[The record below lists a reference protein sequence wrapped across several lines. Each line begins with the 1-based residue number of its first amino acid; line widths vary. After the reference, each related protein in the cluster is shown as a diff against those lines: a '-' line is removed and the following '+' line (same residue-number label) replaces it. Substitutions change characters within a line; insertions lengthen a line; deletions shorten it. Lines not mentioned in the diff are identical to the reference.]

1 MDNLTKPQ
9 VTLIELDQATR
20 EKQLDRAKAWFDNV
34 LLTQASC
41 RQLTQDTMYKIKE
54 PHIKQYLAE
63 MANQEINHEEKARQ
77 LFSLIDREPS
87 DVGQVIGQAM
97 GKARQ
102 ALADFIAVSGK
113 ARGPWQDLHQ
123 LYLSNYN
130 SMGAFAVAEQLGLA
144 LGITEIPDFI
154 FPVIAEKST
163 SQLLLQEYVLEMCS
177 ISILYQE
184 DF

>member
-1 MDNLTKPQ
+1 MNNATQTQPL
-9 VTLIELDQATR
+9 LIELDQETR
-20 EKQLDRAKAWFDNV
+20 TKQLDRAKAWFDNV

-41 RQLTQDTMYKIKE
+41 RKLAVDTAAKIEE

-63 MANQEINHEEKARQ
+63 MAEQEKKHEEKARE

-87 DVGQVIGQAM
+87 DMRQLLGEIM
-97 GKARQ
+97 GKGRQ
-102 ALADFIAVSGK
+102 ALGDFIAIAGG

-123 LYLSNYN
+123 LYLSNHN

-144 LGITEIPDFI
+144 LGIPRIAEVAFE
-154 FPVIAEKST
+154 VVAEKST
-163 SQLLLQEYVLEMCS
+163 SQLLLQECVLEMCS
-177 ISILYQE
+177 MSILYKE